1 MKTKDYEKQAADFL
15 RKTGATI
22 EIKFSHNGKHFD
34 NDEQTRD
41 IYKVTIS
48 KCNRFYTFNFGQS
61 IAKSGLMLQM
71 SKKQIYIE
79 LPESHKHLMLKI
91 NEPALRYWIKN
102 HIAFD
107 ILPSDKITYP
117 EQPTNYDILSCLQKY
132 DIGSFEDF
140 CNEFGYDPDSRA
152 AEKTYNA
159 VREEWLNVCRIW
171 NDSEIEELQEI
182 Q

>member
-1 MKTKDYEKQAADFL
+1 METNYEKQAADFL
-15 RKTGATI
+15 RKTGSTI

-34 NDEQTRD
+34 NDKQTRD

-48 KCNRFYTFNFGQS
+48 KGERSYTFNFGQS
-61 IAKSGLMLQM
+61 IAKSGT
-71 SKKQIYIE
+71 
-79 LPESHKHLMLKI
+79 
-91 NEPALRYWIKN
+91 NEA
-102 HIAFD
+102 
-107 ILPSDKITYP
+107 
-117 EQPTNYDILSCLQKY
+117 PTPYDVLSCLQKY

-140 CNEFGYDPDSRA
+140 CNEFGYDSDSRA